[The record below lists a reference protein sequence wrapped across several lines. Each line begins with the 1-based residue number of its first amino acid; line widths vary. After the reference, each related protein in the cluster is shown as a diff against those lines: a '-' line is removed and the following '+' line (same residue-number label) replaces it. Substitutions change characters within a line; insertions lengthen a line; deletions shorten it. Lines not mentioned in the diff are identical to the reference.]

1 MIENLFYIVI
11 NALFGFSQKK
21 KKSTF
26 TYSLKVLVN
35 KKKIIK
41 IYKYYD
47 YTSKKKIINT
57 MIIPQNARPIQCG
70 SLAF

>member
-1 MIENLFYIVI
+1 MIENLFYMVI
-11 NALFGFSQKK
+11 NAWFGFSQQKK

-35 KKKIIK
+35 KKKLIK

-47 YTSKKKIINT
+47 YTSKKKN
-57 MIIPQNARPIQCG
+57 
-70 SLAF
+70 L